1 MNKLL
6 VLAAASESGADAVS
20 ETEYIS
26 IMDSLTYSGLGFGIV
41 FSILIVLMAFI
52 TVMSLILR
60 AGKKT
65 PKTEKAEKAPAP
77 APAPVKVEAPVVA
90 PAPVAPVCS
99 GEADMFVTV
108 NGKKHAV
115 SVEEKIPRFTVTVNG
130 KAHGVDVESVEEE

>member
-41 FSILIVLMAFI
+41 FSVLIVLMAFI
-52 TVMSLILR
+52 TIMSFILR
-60 AGKKT
+60 AGQKA

-90 PAPVAPVCS
+90 PAPAAPVCS